1 LGEPTNGVSIKS
13 LGKSAKLLEQKI
25 QNITL
30 LGSDEW
36 IEWEQGQDALTISQ
50 PRNIPNQFAIVFKI
64 ALGGK

>member
-1 LGEPTNGVSIKS
+1 MSIKS

-36 IEWEQGQDALTISQ
+36 IEWEQGDGALMILQ
-50 PRNIPNQFAIVFKI
+50 PKNAPNKFAIVFKI
-64 ALGGK
+64 ALGRK